1 MDNNT
6 REQFGSRLGYIL
18 VSAGCAIGI
27 GNVWK
32 FPYICG
38 QYGGAIFMLIYLP
51 PMTSSN
57 RRAPNG
63 TGTAG
68 FPSSAV
74 PCS

>member
-32 FPYICG
+32 L
-38 QYGGAIFMLIYLP
+38 A
-51 PMTSSN
+51 
-57 RRAPNG
+57 A
-63 TGTAG
+63 
-68 FPSSAV
+68 PSS
-74 PCS
+74 CSSIFCSWSSSASRS